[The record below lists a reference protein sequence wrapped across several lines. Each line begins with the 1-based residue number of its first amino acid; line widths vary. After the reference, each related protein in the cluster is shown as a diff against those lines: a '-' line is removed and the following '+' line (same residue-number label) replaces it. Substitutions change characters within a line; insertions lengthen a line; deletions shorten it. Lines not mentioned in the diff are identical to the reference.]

1 VRCVTPVSSD
11 STSTSKKQGVAGRP
25 PKHGVVR
32 PRTRIFRL
40 AAAAGALGVVAVPS
54 PASAASSVES
64 RWWSASPLFAAPD
77 VGADQLLVQGSP
89 DPNTPLAYAGI
100 SFSLA
105 AGELPSKLVL
115 QQAPDSASSPGAKL
129 ALCALK
135 GAATSETAPGFDCT
149 TKADGTAGA
158 DGASYEFDV
167 SALVGSGSLD
177 VAVVPGQPTDRVV
190 LVKPGAEALQS
201 SGGSSS
207 DSTSTSTD
215 STSTGST
222 GFDSGTSGGGFS
234 SFDSGSGSFDV
245 PSTPLPSASA
255 PSTST
260 ATTVPKREV
269 QLAAPA
275 AATSPLGGGDG
286 DGRSIAPFAFFGM
299 AAAAAALWSVA
310 GRESEELEGATV
322 EA

>member
-1 VRCVTPVSSD
+1 M
-11 STSTSKKQGVAGRP
+11 
-25 PKHGVVR
+25 VR

-40 AAAAGALGVVAVPS
+40 AAAAGALGVIAAPAT
-54 PASAASSVES
+54 ASAASSVES
-64 RWWSASPLFAAPD
+64 RWWSGSPLFAAPD
-77 VGADQLLVQGSP
+77 VADDQQLAQGSP
-89 DPNTPLAYAGI
+89 DANTPLAYAGI

-207 DSTSTSTD
+207 DSTSTSSE
-215 STSTGST
+215 STSST
-222 GFDSGTSGGGFS
+222 GFDSGTSSGGFS
-234 SFDSGSGSFDV
+234 SFDSGSASFDV

-286 DGRSIAPFAFFGM
+286 DGRSLAPFAFFGM

-322 EA
+322 DA

>member
-1 VRCVTPVSSD
+1 
-11 STSTSKKQGVAGRP
+11 
-25 PKHGVVR
+25 VR

-129 ALCALK
+129 TLCALK

-167 SALVGSGSLD
+167 SALAGSGSLD

-201 SGGSSS
+201 SGGSTTTSS
-207 DSTSTSTD
+207 ESTSTD
-215 STSTGST
+215 STA
-222 GFDSGTSGGGFS
+222 FDSGTSTGGFS

-245 PSTPLPSASA
+245 PSAPLPSASA
-255 PSTST
+255 PSTPT

>member
-1 VRCVTPVSSD
+1 M
-11 STSTSKKQGVAGRP
+11 
-25 PKHGVVR
+25 R

-40 AAAAGALGVVAVPS
+40 AAAAGALGVVAAPL

-89 DPNTPLAYAGI
+89 DANTPLAYAGI
-100 SFSLA
+100 SFTLA
-105 AGELPSKLVL
+105 ADELPSKLVL
-115 QQAPDSASSPGAKL
+115 QQAPDSASSPGSKL

-135 GAATSETAPGFDCT
+135 GAATSEAAPGFDCT

-167 SALVGSGSLD
+167 SALAGSGSLA
-177 VAVVPGQPTDRVV
+177 VAVVPVQPTDRVV
-190 LVKPGAEALQS
+190 LVKPSADALQS

-207 DSTSTSTD
+207 GSTSTSTD
-215 STSTGST
+215 STST

-234 SFDSGSGSFDV
+234 SFGSGSPSFDV